1 MSRGSRVGVVLAS
14 CVIAAL
20 VPATAAA
27 AYGDQRVLGDRGTAD
42 RTGVCRGE
50 EALVI
55 AVPIW
60 HGTAKRDVVIASA
73 AVVDEVWGEG
83 GDDLICVY
91 NPNREIDGVVVH
103 GGTGNDTV
111 LTYNGH
117 NEVYGEDGDDI
128 IYLNG
133 GGEYVQGG
141 EGADH
146 VWALGTTNG
155 LWALGG
161 PGADI
166 LQGGQFEDVL
176 NGDEGNDI
184 LIGAGEE
191 DVLFGG
197 VGDDQLLSGHGPN
210 DYLDGEA
217 GEDSCSGESDTTF
230 LNCEIATGGGQLPI
244 GT

>member
-1 MSRGSRVGVVLAS
+1 MSRASRVSVVVAS
-14 CVIAAL
+14 CLTAVL

-27 AYGDQRVLGDRGTAD
+27 AYSDIGLVGDRGNGG
-42 RTGVCRGE
+42 RTGECRGE
-50 EALVI
+50 VAQI
-55 AVPIW
+55 IGVPIW
-60 HGTAKRDVVIASA
+60 HGTAERDVVVASA
-73 AVVDEVWGEG
+73 ATVDEVWGEG
-83 GDDLICVY
+83 GDDLICVF
-91 NPNREIDGVVVH
+91 NPSREIDGVVVH
-103 GGTGNDTV
+103 GGIGDDTV

-141 EGADH
+141 DGADH

-184 LIGAGEE
+184 LIGAGGE

-197 VGDDQLLSGHGPN
+197 VGDDQLLSGHGPD

-217 GEDSCSGESDTTF
+217 GDDSCSGESDTTF
-230 LNCEIATGGGQLPI
+230 LNCETATGGGQLPI